1 MTWRRIFLLVVWALL
16 VLTGFLARYWLSYQP
31 RPPQRAWRAARQ
43 LPERHQLRP
52 DDLEKPNA
60 EMDASSLPP
69 LDTLVGYHL
78 VAAKGAG
85 DVVEPKDIAPAPAL
99 GPVGE
104 DESYVLYPLTEDE
117 LATADLLKPGDYV
130 QPCVV
135 QLLPRQPVA
144 ARAPRNDAVMCSGMW
159 LEVAAVHR
167 KSAPAPVD
175 WIVLKVPRAGV
186 AKAMSLAT
194 ATPRRLV
201 VGSAKGVEPAPQR
214 TPPQTR
220 RRPPR

>member
-1 MTWRRIFLLVVWALL
+1 MISRRTFLLVAWALL
-16 VLTGFLARYWLSYQP
+16 VLTGLLARYWLSYQP
-31 RPPQRAWRAARQ
+31 RPSQRTWRAARQ

-78 VAAKGAG
+78 VAAKRAG
-85 DVVEPKDIAPAPAL
+85 DMVEPKDIAPAPAL
-99 GPVGE
+99 GPAGE

-117 LATADLLKPGDYV
+117 LATADLIKPGDYV

-135 QLLPRQPVA
+135 QPPPHQSA
-144 ARAPRNDAVMCSGMW
+144 TARAPRNDAVMCSGVW

-167 KSAPAPVD
+167 RSAPAPVD
-175 WIVLKVPRAGV
+175 WIVLKVPRAEV

-201 VGSAKGVEPAPQR
+201 VGSTKGVEPAPQR
-214 TPPQTR
+214 TPPPTR
-220 RRPPR
+220 RHRSR